1 MEQIL
6 IVYLVMIRVY
16 NVVRPN
22 VYNVKV
28 KIEKLVIVTLKYV
41 YV

>member
-1 MEQIL
+1 
-6 IVYLVMIRVY
+6 MIHVY
-16 NVVRPN
+16 NVVKHN

-28 KIEKLVIVTLKYV
+28 KIEKLVIVNLKFV